1 MLGLIDTSVPS
12 VAEAA
17 GSGDDDIPSGRRLRI
32 LVAEDNPVNQQV
44 AMGLLRKLGHS
55 VDVAGDGV
63 EAVESVRARPYD
75 LVLMDVQMPE
85 MDGLEATKAIRA
97 IIGRAATI
105 PIVAMTANAMRGD
118 EAMCLEAG
126 MDGYISKPIDRA
138 KLRKVVSR
146 FADADTLSQ
155 APPCAPAAPPVEPD
169 VDFAVLDTLAED
181 IEVETVVAIL
191 ARFHE
196 DGLERAAAAR
206 LALAEGNLEPVK
218 REGHTLKGA
227 AASTG
232 LLAIRTASQALEN
245 AAKSGAGIEEA
256 LAELDSLLAQL
267 PSCLAGTLYEI

>member
-1 MLGLIDTSVPS
+1 
-12 VAEAA
+12 
-17 GSGDDDIPSGRRLRI
+17 
-32 LVAEDNPVNQQV
+32 
-44 AMGLLRKLGHS
+44 
-55 VDVAGDGV
+55 
-63 EAVESVRARPYD
+63 
-75 LVLMDVQMPE
+75 MDVQMPE

-97 IIGRAATI
+97 MIGQAATI

-138 KLRKVVSR
+138 KLCKVVSR
-146 FADADTLSQ
+146 FADAVTSTQ
-155 APPCAPAAPPVEPD
+155 APPCAPAAPSAEPA
-169 VDFAVLDTLAED
+169 VDFAVLDALAED

-196 DGLERAAAAR
+196 DGLKRAAAAR
-206 LALAEGNLEPVK
+206 RALAEDNIEQVR

-232 LLAIRTASQALEN
+232 LLAIRTVGQALEN
-245 AAKSGAGIEEA
+245 AATSGTGIEEA
-256 LAELDSLLAQL
+256 LAELDDLLAQL